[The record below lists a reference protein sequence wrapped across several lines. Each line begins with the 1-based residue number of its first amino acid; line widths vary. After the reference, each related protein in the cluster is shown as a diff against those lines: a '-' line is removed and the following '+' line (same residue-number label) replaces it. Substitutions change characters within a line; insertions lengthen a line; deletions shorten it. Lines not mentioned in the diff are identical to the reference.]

1 MKSAIL
7 ALLLFST
14 ASVFAQE
21 RSQDDQPHIT
31 PKNQPKPQQQ
41 QQREEDQA
49 AQPQQGESSSKDSQI
64 DLSSNTVTKSGSN
77 TQGPETPGSETPND
91 VQEMRPW
98 DPHKAAK
105 DVEVGEYYLKQ
116 KNYRAALDRFNE
128 ALLYK
133 PKDADATF
141 HLAETQ
147 EKLELFTKAYENYS
161 LYLEIVPKGP
171 QAGAAHD
178 ALRRLDPRVEDKVL
192 DPHRSPE
199 LQQLLQQGETALG
212 QNDFQSAYVQFSKA
226 LQIAP
231 DDALANFHLA
241 ESLQGLQRLEEARL
255 FYQKCVAL
263 QPHGIHVSEARRQI
277 TEINYTL
284 GK

>member
-1 MKSAIL
+1 MKFA
-7 ALLLFST
+7 ALFLFLI
-14 ASVFAQE
+14 AAVALPAQE

-41 QQREEDQA
+41 QQHDEDQA
-49 AQPQQGESSSKDSQI
+49 AQPQGDSSSKDSQI
-64 DLSSNTVTKSGSN
+64 DLSGDTAGKSGSGAAASG
-77 TQGPETPGSETPND
+77 TAGSDTPND

-105 DVEVGEYYLKQ
+105 DVEVGQYYLKH

-133 PKDADATF
+133 PKDAEATF
-141 HLAETQ
+141 YLAETQ

-161 LYLEIVPKGP
+161 LYLEILPKGP
-171 QAGAAHD
+171 QAAAAHD
-178 ALRRLDPRVEDKVL
+178 ALKRLDPRVEDKVL

-199 LQQLLQQGETALG
+199 LQQLIQQGETALG
-212 QNDFQSAYVQFSKA
+212 QNDFQTAYVQFSKA

-231 DDALANFHLA
+231 DDALTNFHLA